1 MGAGFL
7 EYIFVNFLI
16 RKIMMQS
23 LPFVAIRNKPDVL
36 FPGLSKRDSLINE
49 DYVDY
54 SSLAQAEGRVREKL
68 RRAKKIER
76 RKASRD
82 DSGSW

>member
-49 DYVDY
+49 DYV
-54 SSLAQAEGRVREKL
+54 SLAQAEGRVREKL